1 MESDFPKTADSFRTE
16 TRPYPIGC
24 PIRYNTVQSV
34 LKKEKRKPNFYGL
47 TAPDF
52 KTQ

>member
-34 LKKEKRKPNFYGL
+34 LKKEKKKAQLLWINSSRL
-47 TAPDF
+47 
-52 KTQ
+52 